1 MKLSDDEQDHSL
13 KKDKKK
19 KKRIHQDMALED
31 MDLDRINA
39 ELLKYGINPDDQNL
53 VEEEPPQIEEQ

>member
-1 MKLSDDEQDHSL
+1 MKLSDDEQDHDHSK

-19 KKRIHQDMALED
+19 KKRSHQEMALED

-39 ELLKYGINPDDQNL
+39 ELEKYGINPNDQKL
-53 VEEEPPQIEEQ
+53 IEDELP

>member
-1 MKLSDDEQDHSL
+1 MKLSDDEQDHDHSK

-19 KKRIHQDMALED
+19 KKRSHQEMALED

-39 ELLKYGINPDDQNL
+39 ELEKYGINPDDQKL
-53 VEEEPPQIEEQ
+53 IEEEAP